1 MVSSRLHEEIGELIF
16 HQFFRAPA
24 LTLDFVDIQLVLE

>member
-1 MVSSRLHEEIGELIF
+1 MVSSRFHEEIGGLISQ
-16 HQFFRAPA
+16 QFFRAPA